1 MTTPPLPF
9 ATPGAPWV
17 VQEAEVR
24 ALLPQLEVRKA
35 LRALFHALGT
45 DQAVQP
51 PQSLTLFPQ
60 GAGDF
65 ITYLGVLSEAGVF
78 GAKLSPYIVT
88 PGRPVITAWTLLMSM
103 ATGAPLLL
111 CDAALLTVERTAGAT
126 ALAIDHL
133 APLRS
138 RRLALI
144 GSGPVAVAHLRHTL
158 ALRDW
163 QEVHVWSPGLAGN
176 AARRTQFEALDRRV
190 TVQASRAACVA
201 DADVVMLCTSSAT
214 PVLALEELTQPTL
227 ITSISTNA
235 PQAHELDPAALPG
248 MNVYCDYR
256 RTTPGTAGEM
266 VLAAQQHGWSAAS
279 VLGDLADLASGRCA
293 MPDAHQHSFFRSVGL
308 GLEDVAMAHALYA
321 LLQQQGRSATA
332 QGTSA

>member
-1 MTTPPLPF
+1 MLTLPF
-9 ATPGAPWV
+9 ATPGAPRV
-17 VQEAEVR
+17 VHEEEVR
-24 ALLPQLEVRKA
+24 TLLPQLDVRNA
-35 LRALFHALGT
+35 LRALFHALGN

-51 PQSLTLFPQ
+51 PQSLTPFPQ

-65 ITYLGVLSEAGVF
+65 ITYLGVLSDAGVF

-103 ATGAPLLL
+103 ATGVPLLL
-111 CDAALLTVERTAGAT
+111 CDAALLTVERTAGTT

-133 APLRS
+133 APRQS

-144 GSGPVAVAHLRHTL
+144 GAGPVAAAHLRHAL

-163 QEVHVWSPGLAGN
+163 QQVHVWSPGLVAD
-176 AARRTQFEALDRRV
+176 AARRTAFEALDRRV

-214 PVLALEELTQPTL
+214 PVLALDELTQPAL
-227 ITSISTNA
+227 VTSISTNA
-235 PQAHELDPAALPG
+235 AQAHELDPAALAA
-248 MNVYCDYR
+248 MEVYCDYR

-266 VLAAQQHGWSAAS
+266 VLAAQKHGWSAAS
-279 VLGDLADLASGRCA
+279 VVGDLADLAHGRCA
-293 MPDAHQHSFFRSVGL
+293 GPDGRRHVFFRSVGL
-308 GLEDVAMAHALYA
+308 GLEDVAMAHALYE
-321 LLQQQGRSATA
+321 LLQQQRSALT
-332 QGTSA
+332 QGMSP